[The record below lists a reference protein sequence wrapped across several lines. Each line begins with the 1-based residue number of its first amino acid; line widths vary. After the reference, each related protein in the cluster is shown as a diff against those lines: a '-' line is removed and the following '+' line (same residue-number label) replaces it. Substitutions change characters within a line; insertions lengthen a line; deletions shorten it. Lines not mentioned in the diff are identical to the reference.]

1 MGYRRCTA
9 PMGAARSGPSHG
21 AAFGLPHGWGS
32 VRDADEL
39 RQGHRNARRRRR
51 HAHDRGP
58 ANVQASCPSGIYDF
72 LDLAVHPHD
81 PHLERRRRTGLSV
94 PTLPDRANAA
104 HTSEGACSIVTV
116 TVNGIAVEVARW
128 PSPTVA
134 AVRELLRQRAVALG
148 FLAPEVIDDD
158 EIGAAIER
166 LLSEE
171 VVVPSPTEA
180 ECQRYYDTHLKEF
193 WSGDL
198 VHARHI
204 LFQVTP
210 STSVPEIRGRAE
222 RTLSELLA
230 KPDKF
235 TAVARELS
243 NCPSGQQGGNLG
255 QIGRGETVPE
265 FERALFRLGA
275 SGILPEL
282 VKTRHGFHIVA
293 VDQSIPGK
301 TLPFEAARDQIADRL
316 KASVEERALK
326 QYVSILAGQAEVV
339 GVDLAGARTP
349 LVQ

>member
-1 MGYRRCTA
+1 M
-9 PMGAARSGPSHG
+9 
-21 AAFGLPHGWGS
+21 
-32 VRDADEL
+32 
-39 RQGHRNARRRRR
+39 
-51 HAHDRGP
+51 
-58 ANVQASCPSGIYDF
+58 
-72 LDLAVHPHD
+72 
-81 PHLERRRRTGLSV
+81 
-94 PTLPDRANAA
+94 
-104 HTSEGACSIVTV
+104 TV

-148 FLAPEVIDDD
+148 FLAAEMIDDD

-230 KPDKF
+230 EPDKF
-235 TAVARELS
+235 AAAARELS

-255 QIGRGETVPE
+255 QIARGDTVPE
-265 FERALFRLGA
+265 FEQAIFRLGA
-275 SGILPEL
+275 NGILRQL

-293 VDQSIPGK
+293 VDQSIPGER
-301 TLPFEAARDQIADRL
+301 LSFEAVRERISERL
-316 KASVEERALK
+316 KAGVEEHALR
-326 QYVSILAGQAEVV
+326 QYVSILAGQAEIV
-339 GVDLAGARTP
+339 GVELAGADTP

>member
-1 MGYRRCTA
+1 M
-9 PMGAARSGPSHG
+9 
-21 AAFGLPHGWGS
+21 
-32 VRDADEL
+32 
-39 RQGHRNARRRRR
+39 
-51 HAHDRGP
+51 
-58 ANVQASCPSGIYDF
+58 
-72 LDLAVHPHD
+72 
-81 PHLERRRRTGLSV
+81 
-94 PTLPDRANAA
+94 
-104 HTSEGACSIVTV
+104 TV

-210 STSVPEIRGRAE
+210 STSVPELRGRAE
-222 RTLSELLA
+222 RTLSELMA
-230 KPDKF
+230 EPDKF
-235 TAVARELS
+235 AAVARELS
-243 NCPSGQQGGNLG
+243 NCPSGQQGGSLG
-255 QIGRGETVPE
+255 QIARGDTVPE
-265 FERALFRLGA
+265 FEQAIFRLGA
-275 SGILPEL
+275 NGILRHL

-293 VDQSIPGK
+293 VDRSIPGER
-301 TLPFEAARDQIADRL
+301 LSFEAVRERISERL
-316 KASVEERALK
+316 KAGVEERALR
-326 QYVSILAGQAEVV
+326 QYVSILAGQAEIV
-339 GVDLAGARTP
+339 GVELAGADTP

>member
-1 MGYRRCTA
+1 M
-9 PMGAARSGPSHG
+9 
-21 AAFGLPHGWGS
+21 
-32 VRDADEL
+32 
-39 RQGHRNARRRRR
+39 
-51 HAHDRGP
+51 
-58 ANVQASCPSGIYDF
+58 
-72 LDLAVHPHD
+72 
-81 PHLERRRRTGLSV
+81 
-94 PTLPDRANAA
+94 
-104 HTSEGACSIVTV
+104 TV

-148 FLAPEVIDDD
+148 FLAPEMIDDD

-230 KPDKF
+230 EPDKF
-235 TAVARELS
+235 AAVARELS

-255 QIGRGETVPE
+255 QIARADTVPE
-265 FERALFRLGA
+265 FEQAIFRLGA
-275 SGILPEL
+275 NGILRQL

-293 VDQSIPGK
+293 VDQSIPGER
-301 TLPFEAARDQIADRL
+301 LSFEAVRERISERL
-316 KASVEERALK
+316 KTGVEEHALR
-326 QYVSILAGQAEVV
+326 QYVSILAGQAEIV
-339 GVDLAGARTP
+339 GVELAGADTP